1 MSLVFQTDMI
11 KAIVTEKMTEPVVK
25 RNVLP
30 AIYNVLD
37 VLMSN
42 NLCVLVLI
50 NKFEVLILSLA

>member
-11 KAIVTEKMTEPVVK
+11 KAIVAEKMTEPVVK

-30 AIYNVLD
+30 ATMYLD

-50 NKFEVLILSLA
+50 DKFEVLILSLA

>member
-11 KAIVTEKMTEPVVK
+11 KAIVTEKNDRTRGEKKCPTS
-25 RNVLP
+25 
-30 AIYNVLD
+30 YNVLD

-50 NKFEVLILSLA
+50 NKSEVLILSSA